1 MVSLDRKAGDAIRIG
16 DDIVIRVL
24 DVKGGTVRLGIE
36 APFHV
41 NVVRSE
47 LILRDRGGQPP
58 QKEVST
64 VRLKDESGSRKVL
77 VTYLRRKKM
86 SPP

>member
-1 MVSLDRKAGDAIRIG
+1 MVSLDRKAGYAIRIG

-36 APFHV
+36 APLHV
-41 NVVRSE
+41 NVVRNE
-47 LILRDRGGQPP
+47 LILRDRGQPP
-58 QKEVST
+58 SKKEISSVK
-64 VRLKDESGSRKVL
+64 LKDKSNSREVL
-77 VTYLRRKKM
+77 VTYLRRKKT